1 MNYVSGTA
9 CFAVIVAY
17 CAGGETLA
25 GWIHDP
31 IADTMVWAVA
41 REGAWLEELTGRRRV
56 RASVGGDIGS
66 MTGSLT
72 RRAADRLYGA
82 LAARGVQPPE
92 IVRYGSVGREYMD
105 LGVGLIHFAQYA
117 RLKPWDHA
125 AGVLIH
131 REAGGY
137 SRLRRDRSPYRVE
150 PYIVEETLL
159 LAPDEP
165 TWRALDT
172 MLG

>member
-1 MNYVSGTA
+1 MWLLDPVDGTTNYVSGTA

-41 REGAWLEELTGRRRV
+41 SEGAWLEEPTGRRRV
-56 RASVGGDIGS
+56 RASFGGDIGS
-66 MTGSLT
+66 MKGSLT

-82 LAARGVQPPE
+82 LAPRGVQPPE

-105 LGVGLIHFAQYA
+105 LGVGAHSL
-117 RLKPWDHA
+117 RPVHA
-125 AGVLIH
+125 T
-131 REAGGY
+131 EALGPRRWRIDPPGGG
-137 SRLRRDRSPYRVE
+137 RIQPPATRP
-150 PYIVEETLL
+150 
-159 LAPDEP
+159 LA
-165 TWRALDT
+165 LS
-172 MLG
+172 G